1 MWLACS
7 LRHWH
12 RGFLMIGIGIIG
24 GGRIAAGHA
33 QAVVANAGLLE
44 LRGIA
49 SARPERLSELVGK
62 FGGTGYADWRQM
74 VERPDIDAVVVG
86 LRNDQHLEAVL
97 AAAKAGKHIL
107 LEKPM
112 AMTLPECDR
121 MIEAARAAKVKL
133 FVGQT
138 QHFFAVNQAAK
149 KLLDSGEMGRPVIVT
164 DTWYKPFGLSVRQPW
179 FLDRAHGGGMWF
191 MNGNHMIDRMIW
203 FTGSKVV
210 GVRANISSP
219 LLGLKSD
226 DTAVAMLEHENGL
239 LSTLTH
245 AGYDVG
251 DERWIGEFICTKGMV
266 KVSTFPPNP
275 GLWAA
280 RKNAYE
286 PVPFEDFDAMA
297 AEFRAFGECVRDN
310 AAEPVSPEHARHVM
324 EVMLAAEESSRTGR
338 EVRLR

>member
-1 MWLACS
+1 
-7 LRHWH
+7 
-12 RGFLMIGIGIIG
+12 MIGIGIIG

-44 LRGIA
+44 LRGIS

-62 FGGTGYADWRQM
+62 FGGQGYVDWRQM
-74 VERPDIDAVVVG
+74 VERPDIDAVVIG
-86 LRNDQHLEAVL
+86 LRNDQHLQAVL

-121 MIEAARAAKVKL
+121 MIEAARVANLKL

-210 GVRANISSP
+210 GVRANISSS

-226 DTAVAMLEHENGL
+226 DTAIAMLEHENGL

-286 PVPFEDFDAMA
+286 PVPFEDFDSMA

-310 AAEPVSPEHARHVM
+310 TPEPVSPEQARHVM

>member
-1 MWLACS
+1 
-7 LRHWH
+7 
-12 RGFLMIGIGIIG
+12 MINIGIIG

-33 QAVVANAGLLE
+33 QAIAANPGLLK

-49 SARPERLSELVGK
+49 SARPDRLAELTGK
-62 FGGTGYADWRQM
+62 FGGQGHANWRQL
-74 VERPDIDAVVVG
+74 VEDPAIAAVVIG

-97 AAAKAGKHIL
+97 AAARAGKHIL

-112 AMTLPECDR
+112 AMTLAECDR

-149 KLLDSGEMGRPVIVT
+149 KLLDSGELGHPVIVT
-164 DTWYKPFGLSVRQPW
+164 DTWYKPFGLAVRQPW

-191 MNGNHMIDRMIW
+191 MNGNHMIDRLIW
-203 FTGSKVV
+203 FTGSRVV
-210 GVRANISSP
+210 AVKAWIGNP

-226 DTAVAMLEHENGL
+226 DSSVAVLEHANGL

-251 DERWIGEFICTKGMV
+251 DERWIGEFVCTRGMV

-280 RKNAYE
+280 RQNTYE
-286 PVPFEDFDAMA
+286 PVPFTEFDSMA
-297 AEFRAFGECVRDN
+297 AEFRAFGECVRDKT
-310 AAEPVSPEHARHVM
+310 AEPVAPEHARHVL
-324 EVMLAAEESSRTGR
+324 EVMLAAEESSRRGR
-338 EVRLR
+338 EVRLK